1 MIELNVSFS
10 SSLTLTHLMSGN
22 IRTESLFCDDHITII
37 KLNLI
42 HWILIYG
49 LKCFYF
55 NLDLFCFYY
64 PSVLLNVSSSCF
76 TVCVDERVSL

>member
-49 LKCFYF
+49 LKCFY
-55 NLDLFCFYY
+55 Y

>member
-22 IRTESLFCDDHITII
+22 ISTESLFCDDHITII
-37 KLNLI
+37 KLN
-42 HWILIYG
+42 LIYG